1 MKVHGN
7 SGKKEASNA
16 VKKKRSTNMN
26 NGLDIKNINS
36 EQMLF
41 FTLQEI
47 KSSINK
53 LDDKIDS
60 NSKELNDKID
70 KLDESVNSRIDKL
83 DDKIDRN
90 FLWTLGVMITSL
102 SIMIGGFI
110 GLVAI
115 ILSKH

>member
-1 MKVHGN
+1 MAIAA
-7 SGKKEASNA
+7 KKKPAAAKKKNASN
-16 VKKKRSTNMN
+16 VKSTKNV
-26 NGLDIKNINS
+26 NGSFDIKNINS

-41 FTLQEI
+41 FVLQDI
-47 KSSINK
+47 KTSINKLDENVNNRINK

-60 NSKELNDKID
+60 NSKELN
-70 KLDESVNSRIDKL
+70 
-83 DDKIDRN
+83 DKIDRN

-110 GLVAI
+110 GLVAV